1 MSSSDQSDADL
12 IDRVKKVHRAFPT
25 GVTIVTTEADGQPFG
40 LAVNAF
46 SSVSLSPPMV
56 LVCINETSSSY
67 PRFFASRRFG
77 VSILS
82 HDQQDVAM
90 RFSRSGGDKFAG
102 LSWHVGENKV
112 PLITDAA
119 ANLELEVVS
128 MLMAGTHTIFIG
140 KVLSAETSGKPS
152 LLYSG
157 GGFFDGAQLVP
168 VVTS

>member
-1 MSSSDQSDADL
+1 MDEMEQKNRDL

-25 GVTIVTTEADGQPFG
+25 GVTIVTTMSEGRPFG

-56 LVCINETSSSY
+56 LACINETSSTY
-67 PRFFASRRFG
+67 PKFFGSRQFG
-77 VSILS
+77 VSILAN
-82 HDQQDVAM
+82 DQEGVAM
-90 RFSRSGGDKFAG
+90 RFAKSGGDKFAE
-102 LSWHVGENKV
+102 LAWHEGPNGV
-112 PLITDAA
+112 PLISDAA
-119 ANLELEVVS
+119 ANLELEIVN

-157 GGFFDGAQLVP
+157 GGFFDGGKLTP
-168 VVTS
+168 TSAS